1 MIDHDTNLS
10 TLSDDELTTA
20 INELSSALSAY
31 QMKLWDCFKERE
43 KRLIQKNANLRAI
56 IDRVRDISNDG
67 NINVNESINE
77 SSDNLPN
84 SSTVIATISDNNSD
98 TNGFCI
104 LSHIKPGRRIEFDDN
119 NSLKSNASDH
129 LDNGKD
135 CDGRSIHTGDLV
147 EVLTDS
153 KNGKPFKSKEIVLV
167 TYSTGNRVRLAKLD
181 NRSIIGFR
189 DSKNVRL
196 VEK

>member
-10 TLSDDELTTA
+10 TLSDDELTNA

-84 SSTVIATISDNNSD
+84 SSTVIATISDNNCD

-129 LDNGKD
+129 SDNGKD

>member
-1 MIDHDTNLS
+1 M
-10 TLSDDELTTA
+10 
-20 INELSSALSAY
+20 
-31 QMKLWDCFKERE
+31 
-43 KRLIQKNANLRAI
+43 
-56 IDRVRDISNDG
+56 
-67 NINVNESINE
+67 
-77 SSDNLPN
+77 
-84 SSTVIATISDNNSD
+84 
-98 TNGFCI
+98 
-104 LSHIKPGRRIEFDDN
+104 
-119 NSLKSNASDH
+119 
-129 LDNGKD
+129 DNGKD
-135 CDGRSIHTGDLV
+135 CEGRSIHTGDLV